1 MPAKNYTAAIA
12 GCGSIGEAHMEGYGG
27 LDNVKVT
34 ACADPVKGARDTYM
48 RQYGIEL
55 AYETVDEMV
64 RKARPDIVSVCA
76 WHKLHMPLTVAVAKA
91 GGVKGIICEKPM
103 ATSLAEADAMIE
115 ACEKNGVKLVISHQR
130 RFTPGWEKARDL
142 VKQGAIGKPQNVE
155 IRVAEG
161 LLNWGTHAIDGAR
174 FVLGDPNPVWVMGA
188 VERRTD
194 RFERDT
200 PIEDSCIGLVH
211 FDDNVQFQIQSDLY
225 WEGGYD
231 AGKFMVRGS
240 EGMLWVEEMQVR
252 LFNAETRGWKDVQLD
267 AAEGAKA
274 IGGATNAAQ
283 VQELVRWIEG
293 GPAHR
298 GAGRS
303 ARVTLEVMMA
313 LYESARRHHVIRLPL
328 TERGYPLELMMS
340 EGKLPVETPGRYDIR
355 GFLKRDGIDEGEY
368 AKLRASGVAHHE
380 AMRRLHGAG
389 RKG

>member
-12 GCGSIGEAHMEGYGG
+12 GCGSIGEAHMEGYRHM
-27 LDNVKVT
+27 DDVKVI
-34 ACADPVKGARDTYM
+34 ACADPVKGARETYM

-76 WHKLHMPLTVAVAKA
+76 WHRLHMPLTVAAAKA

-103 ATSLAEADAMIE
+103 ATSLADADAMIE

-142 VKQGAIGKPQNVE
+142 VKQGAVGRPQNVE

-161 LLNWGTHAIDGAR
+161 LLNWATHTIDGAR
-174 FVLGDPNPVWVMGA
+174 FVLGDPKPVWVMGA

-211 FDDNVQFQIQSDLY
+211 FEGNVQFQVQSDLY
-225 WEGGYD
+225 WEGYD
-231 AGKFMVRGS
+231 AGRFMVRGS

-267 AAEGAKA
+267 AQEGAKA
-274 IGGATNAAQ
+274 IGGSTNAAQ
-283 VQELVRWIEG
+283 VRELVRWIEG
-293 GPAHR
+293 GPDHR

-303 ARVTLEVMMA
+303 ARVTLEVMMG
-313 LYESARRHHVIRLPL
+313 LDESPRRHHVIRLPL
-328 TERGYPLELMMS
+328 TEKGYPLELMIS

-355 GFLKRDGIDEGEY
+355 GFLKRDGIDEAEY
-368 AKLRASGVAHHE
+368 ARLRASGVAHHE
-380 AMRRLHGAG
+380 AMRKLHEVD
-389 RKG
+389 RRR